1 MGLLSSVNNSS
12 FKRNGVNSAAFL
24 SGSNITGLKE
34 KATEIISGKPEGFI
48 NEKNWGSI
56 GSFYFTTYKLP
67 VGIQFSESDEYI
79 EYSTMAQFKER
90 EFKRANNRSFSFSF
104 TMKQRDIY
112 SETQTEEGLFE
123 EDMLRTLD
131 ALYGEK
137 NKRIPLDLFFYSG
150 QLYLG
155 QYSIDS
161 IDTAIIELDSN
172 GYPDSVEVSL
182 ELTKYPDSQWTGT
195 SFLTQKQYFKL
206 ANI

>member
-1 MGLLSSVNNSS
+1 MGILSSVNNSS
-12 FKRNGVNSAAFL
+12 FKRKGVNSVAFL

-34 KATEIISGKPEGFI
+34 KATELISGKPEGFI

-67 VGIQFSESDEYI
+67 FGIRFTESDEYV
-79 EYSTMAQFKER
+79 EYSTLAKFKER
-90 EFKRANNRSFSFSF
+90 EFKRANNRNFSFSF
-104 TMKQRDIY
+104 IMKQRNIY
-112 SETQTEEGLFE
+112 SEIQMEEGIFE
-123 EDMLRTLD
+123 EDLLRMLD

-182 ELTKYPDSQWTGT
+182 ELTKYPESQNTGT
-195 SFLTQKQYFKL
+195 NLLTQGQYFKL